1 MNSLDVFEVI
11 PIESSYRK
19 KKIYSYKRLI
29 LGDLTVKKLKS
40 IYLNIHAKHIP
51 DIIES
56 IDYFIIQYPN
66 KPALLLNK
74 TDGRIYS
81 FKQKF
86 DMKQIQHQASILFR
100 IFRTFEL
107 IEEPKTKTIN
117 YRRSLNISMKEKE
130 VK

>member
-1 MNSLDVFEVI
+1 MDSLDVFEVN
-11 PIESSYRK
+11 PIESSSGK
-19 KKIYSYKRLI
+19 KKFYSYKRLI
-29 LGDLTVKKLKS
+29 LGDLTVKRLKS

-56 IDYFIIQYPN
+56 IDYYMIQYPN
-66 KPALLLNK
+66 KPVLLLNK

-100 IFRTFEL
+100 IFRTFDL

-117 YRRSLNISMKEKE
+117 YRRSLNVSIKGKGT
-130 VK
+130 K